1 MSTFTRPVTREEKEN
16 SKKEFDDLI
25 FLINQELRGI
35 EGWLLSTANKKLT
48 NIGKLL
54 TGELQNADKRWECEV
69 EVRIVKTYIKT
80 GQAKVDYVTSLI
92 VRLNEQVL
100 RAPHKVKDADEDTSE
115 SRLYKA
121 REVETKYEDNR
132 EAWDRWVSWCMKTQE
147 TFKKL
152 TDIKTP
158 KPEGNEDEE
167 DRDRRRQ
174 RYEDKG
180 STNDVK
186 GLKPDI

>member
-1 MSTFTRPVTREEKEN
+1 MATPSMRPVTRDEKEN

-35 EGWLLSTANKKLT
+35 EGWLLNTANKKLT
-48 NIGKLL
+48 NLDKLL
-54 TGELQNADKRWECEV
+54 TGDLQSADKRWECEA
-69 EVRIVKTYIKT
+69 EVQIVKTYIKT
-80 GQAKVDYVTSLI
+80 GQAKVDYVESLI

-132 EAWDRWVSWCMKTQE
+132 EA
-147 TFKKL
+147 
-152 TDIKTP
+152 
-158 KPEGNEDEE
+158 
-167 DRDRRRQ
+167 
-174 RYEDKG
+174 
-180 STNDVK
+180 
-186 GLKPDI
+186 